1 MVGSFFLGGCMQ
13 ENAQTIL
20 EFWFGDLLGGGPV
33 TAEYGKHWFGKNEK
47 VDAEIARTF
56 GPLLDEAVNP
66 GFDWSQSADG
76 ALAQVVLLDQFS
88 RNIYRGQPRSFA
100 FDPLALQL
108 AQEALMRGYDKQVP
122 VVPRAFF
129 YLPFEHCEE
138 LVMQERSVDLFKA
151 LLAGAP
157 EDQRGTCEGYLDYA
171 ERHRVIIQRFG
182 RFPHRNAILGR
193 ESTAEEVEFLK
204 QPGSGF

>member
-1 MVGSFFLGGCMQ
+1 MQ

-20 EFWFGDLLGGGPV
+20 QFWFGGLLAGGPM
-33 TAEYGKHWFGKNEK
+33 TAEYGKLWFGKDEK
-47 VDAEIARTF
+47 VDAEIARRF
-56 GPLLDEAVNP
+56 GPLLGEAVRP
-66 GFDWSQSADG
+66 GFDWPQNAEG

-100 FDPLALQL
+100 FDSLALTL
-108 AQEALMRGYDKQVP
+108 AKEALMRGDDKQVP

-129 YLPFEHCEE
+129 YLPFEHCED
-138 LVMQERSVDLFKA
+138 LAMQERSVELFKA
-151 LLAGAP
+151 LLANAP
-157 EDQRGTCEGYLDYA
+157 EEQRRTCKGYLDYA

-182 RFPHRNAILGR
+182 RFPHRNVILGR
-193 ESTAEEVEFLK
+193 ESTAEEIEFLK